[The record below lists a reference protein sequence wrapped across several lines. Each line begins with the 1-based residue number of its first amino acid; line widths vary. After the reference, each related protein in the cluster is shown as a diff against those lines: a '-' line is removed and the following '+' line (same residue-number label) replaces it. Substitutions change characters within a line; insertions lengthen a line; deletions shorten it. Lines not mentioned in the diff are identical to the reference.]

1 MLHVVATTLTCS
13 ISGINAT
20 TVLTLL
26 QIFLLCMFNYLTYII
41 SQIQNSTMLFDFA
54 GLIFH
59 GVIGETLKNLIRSL
73 GNVYV
78 HVHPD
83 AVASMLFFY
92 LFSLFILLLDM
103 MDIGQE
109 GYTYF
114 YHYGTQSLYEK
125 AKRYFMVILQ
135 FLIINFKDI

>member
-1 MLHVVATTLTCS
+1 
-13 ISGINAT
+13 
-20 TVLTLL
+20 
-26 QIFLLCMFNYLTYII
+26 MFNYLTYFI
-41 SQIQNSTMLFDFA
+41 SQIQNSTMLFNFA
-54 GLIFH
+54 RLIFY
-59 GVIGETLKNLIRSL
+59 GVIGETLKNLICSL
-73 GNVYV
+73 ENVYV

-103 MDIGQE
+103 MYIEQE
-109 GYTYF
+109 RYIYF
-114 YHYGTQSLYEK
+114 YYYGTQSLYKK